1 MRPTVRVLGVGSPH
15 GDDQVGWRL
24 VECLA
29 GGSAP
34 AVDAIALGDPV
45 DLLGHLDGC
54 DMLIVLDA
62 CRAGLPP
69 GRLIRLPWQAVR
81 SGERAERTTHGFGV
95 SAALALADA
104 LGRLP
109 PTVLLIGIEA
119 ESCEPGTGLSPTLRQ
134 AIPGIVPRIEAII
147 AGAPDL
153 GASPPWDWAISVHD
167 HARRAGVGSDA
178 RTVDGP
184 GPADA
189 GGGTDAGA
197 SGRSG
202 GGHPRRRGPVVGG
215 RSRPLPERYSD
226 LAAAS
231 CARGAE
237 HHITPIP
244 LELQCP
250 QCRTRFLPAKFR
262 FVCPSCGSD
271 RVVVLRGEGLILQRV
286 TLEETE
292 PQSHP

>member
-1 MRPTVRVLGVGSPH
+1 MQPTVRVLGVGSPH

-29 GGSAP
+29 AGSAP

-147 AGAPDL
+147 AVRARPRGVPAVGL
-153 GASPPWDWAISVHD
+153 GDI
-167 HARRAGVGSDA
+167 
-178 RTVDGP
+178 
-184 GPADA
+184 
-189 GGGTDAGA
+189 GT
-197 SGRSG
+197 
-202 GGHPRRRGPVVGG
+202 
-215 RSRPLPERYSD
+215 
-226 LAAAS
+226 
-231 CARGAE
+231 
-237 HHITPIP
+237 
-244 LELQCP
+244 
-250 QCRTRFLPAKFR
+250 
-262 FVCPSCGSD
+262 
-271 RVVVLRGEGLILQRV
+271 
-286 TLEETE
+286 
-292 PQSHP
+292 